1 MWGRTSA
8 GNDFMKSLGEFL
20 RTERQARGITLEQ
33 ISADTR
39 ISMDM
44 LRAIEQGNV
53 EQLPAPV
60 LIKGFLKAYA
70 EKIGLDPEEVI
81 VEYQNLIEEAGD
93 PQERIE
99 KFHQRLHPQSSKKKL
114 LVPVIALTLLTGL
127 IFYWYRPSSVRQQS
141 TSSSH
146 GEFVSPTTEDQR
158 AIKSAPDSGINQAKS
173 AQSSRRTQGEVM
185 TGPEPDSSKLG
196 VPAAPAAPAGAE
208 VSKIGEGSG
217 YPSGESPQE
226 ERKSSPAQ
234 TPYLLRAEA
243 ADTTWIRIS
252 TDETGE
258 HEYLLQ
264 PGEQLTWR
272 ASSSY
277 RLLIGNAGGIQ
288 LYLNDKPLKR
298 LGETGQVVYLKLP
311 DPSLLLT
318 EDIEQREPVN
328 RQ

>member
-1 MWGRTSA
+1 
-8 GNDFMKSLGEFL
+8 MKSLGEFL
-20 RTERQARGITLEQ
+20 RAERQARGVTLEQ

-44 LRAIEQGNV
+44 LRAIEHGNV
-53 EQLPAPV
+53 KQLPAPV

-70 EKIGLDPEEVI
+70 EKIGLDPEEVV
-81 VEYQNLIEEAGD
+81 VEYQNLIEETGD

-141 TSSSH
+141 MSSSH
-146 GEFVSPTTEDQR
+146 GEFVSPTIVDQK
-158 AIKSAPDSGINQAKS
+158 AIKSAPDSGRNQAKS
-173 AQSSRRTQGEVM
+173 AQSSRRTQREVM
-185 TGPEPDSSKLG
+185 TGPEPDSSKSG
-196 VPAAPAAPAGAE
+196 VQAAPAAPTDAE

-217 YPSGESPQE
+217 YPSGESPRE
-226 ERKSSPAQ
+226 ERKFSPAQ

>member
-1 MWGRTSA
+1 MR
-8 GNDFMKSLGEFL
+8 SLGEFL
-20 RTERQARGITLEQ
+20 RAERQAREITLEQ

-44 LRAIEQGNV
+44 LRAIERGNV

-81 VEYQNLIEEAGD
+81 VAYQNLIEEAGD
-93 PQERIE
+93 HQEGIE
-99 KFHQRLHPQSSKKKL
+99 KFHQRLQPKSSNKKL
-114 LVPVIALTLLTGL
+114 LVLVIALTLLTGL
-127 IFYWYRPSSVRQQS
+127 IFLRYRPSSVRQQS
-141 TSSSH
+141 TSSSG
-146 GEFVSPTTEDQR
+146 GELVSPPAADQR
-158 AIKSAPDSGINQAKS
+158 AVKSDPDSGINQAKS
-173 AQSSRRTQGEVM
+173 AQSSRRTQGDFM
-185 TGPEPDSSKLG
+185 TGPEPDSSQLG
-196 VPAAPAAPAGAE
+196 VQTAPAASTGAE
-208 VSKIGEGSG
+208 VPKSGEGG
-217 YPSGESPQE
+217 VYPSAESPQE
-226 ERKSSPAQ
+226 ERISSPAQ
-234 TPYLLRAEA
+234 SPYLLRAEA

-318 EDIEQREPVN
+318 PDIEQREPVN
-328 RQ
+328 RP

>member
-1 MWGRTSA
+1 
-8 GNDFMKSLGEFL
+8 MKSLGEFL
-20 RTERQARGITLEQ
+20 RAERKARGITLEQ

-39 ISMDM
+39 ISLDM
-44 LRAIEQGNV
+44 LRAIEHGNA

-81 VEYQNLIEEAGD
+81 GEYQNLIEESGD
-93 PQERIE
+93 HQEGIE
-99 KFHQRLHPQSSKKKL
+99 KFHQQLQPPSSNKKL
-114 LVPVIALTLLTGL
+114 LVLVTALTLIIGL
-127 IFYWYRPSSVRQQS
+127 IFFWYRPNSVRQQS
-141 TSSSH
+141 TSSEPGTS
-146 GEFVSPTTEDQR
+146 VSATAMDQR
-158 AIKSAPDSGINQAKS
+158 AVTSDPDSGINQAKS
-173 AQSSRRTQGEVM
+173 AQSSRRTQTELM
-185 TGPEPDSSKLG
+185 TGAESDSSKVG
-196 VPAAPAAPAGAE
+196 GQAAPPASTGAE
-208 VSKIGEGSG
+208 VSTIAESSG

-226 ERKSSPAQ
+226 EGISSPAQ
-234 TPYLLRAEA
+234 STYLLRAEA
-243 ADTTWIRIS
+243 AETTWIRIS

-311 DPSLLLT
+311 DPSLLHPA
-318 EDIEQREPVN
+318 DIELREPVK
-328 RQ
+328 RP

>member
-1 MWGRTSA
+1 
-8 GNDFMKSLGEFL
+8 MKSLGEFL
-20 RTERQARGITLEQ
+20 RAERQAREITLEQ

-70 EKIGLDPEEVI
+70 EKIGLDPEKVI
-81 VEYQNLIEEAGD
+81 VEYQNLIEETGD
-93 PQERIE
+93 HQEKIE
-99 KFHQRLHPQSSKKKL
+99 KFHQRLQPQSSNKKL
-114 LVPVIALTLLTGL
+114 LVLVIALTLLTGL
-127 IFYWYRPSSVRQQS
+127 IFFWYRPNSVRQQS
-141 TSSSH
+141 TSSSR
-146 GEFVSPTTEDQR
+146 GESVSPTTVDQK
-158 AIKSAPDSGINQAKS
+158 AIESDPDSKINQAKP
-173 AQSSRRTQGEVM
+173 AQSSRRTPGEVM
-185 TGPEPDSSKLG
+185 TGPEPDSAQLG
-196 VPAAPAAPAGAE
+196 VQAAPAAPTGAE
-208 VSKIGEGSG
+208 ASKIGESSD
-217 YPSGESPQE
+217 YLSGESPQAGRE
-226 ERKSSPAQ
+226 SSLAQ
-234 TPYLLRAEA
+234 SPYLLRAEA

-252 TDETGE
+252 TDDTGE

-298 LGETGQVVYLKLP
+298 LGESGQVVYLNLP

-318 EDIEQREPVN
+318 AGSEQQEPVN

>member
-1 MWGRTSA
+1 
-8 GNDFMKSLGEFL
+8 MKSLGEFL
-20 RTERQARGITLEQ
+20 RAERQAREITLEQ

-70 EKIGLDPEEVI
+70 EKIGLDPEKVI
-81 VEYQNLIEEAGD
+81 VEYQNLIEETGD
-93 PQERIE
+93 HQEKIE
-99 KFHQRLHPQSSKKKL
+99 KFHQRLQPQSSNKKL
-114 LVPVIALTLLTGL
+114 LVLVIALTLLTGL
-127 IFYWYRPSSVRQQS
+127 IFFWYRPSSVRQQS
-141 TSSSH
+141 TSSSR
-146 GEFVSPTTEDQR
+146 GESVSPTTVDQR
-158 AIKSAPDSGINQAKS
+158 AIKSDPDSKINQAKP
-173 AQSSRRTQGEVM
+173 AQSSRRTPGEVM
-185 TGPEPDSSKLG
+185 TGPEPDSAQLG
-196 VPAAPAAPAGAE
+196 VQAAPAAPTGAE
-208 VSKIGEGSG
+208 ASKIGESSD
-217 YPSGESPQE
+217 YLSGESPQAG
-226 ERKSSPAQ
+226 RKSSLAQ
-234 TPYLLRAEA
+234 SPYLLRAEA
-243 ADTTWIRIS
+243 VDTTWIRIS
-252 TDETGE
+252 TDDTGE

-298 LGETGQVVYLKLP
+298 LGESGQVVYLKLP

-318 EDIEQREPVN
+318 AGSEQQEPVN